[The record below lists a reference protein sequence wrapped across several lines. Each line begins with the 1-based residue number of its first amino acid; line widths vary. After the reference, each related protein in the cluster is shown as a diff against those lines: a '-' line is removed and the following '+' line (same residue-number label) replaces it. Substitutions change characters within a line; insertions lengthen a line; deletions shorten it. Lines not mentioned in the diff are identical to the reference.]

1 MQNKK
6 IIPISC
12 IMYFHVKDA
21 YPMIGES
28 VPDDASLLP
37 FEVPMAPE
45 DDENGQMKMN
55 KLSQLGFRM
64 LPDRR
69 IRFGGKTLQGVT
81 LPKSSSSQISIIKRL
96 LTRYGPCLETNQERG
111 YQLNEDC
118 FAKRENEFLK
128 LLAKNLSNLR
138 FKYIL

>member
-1 MQNKK
+1 MLYIQDAFLEETLQNELPLEAA
-6 IIPISC
+6 IPGSEEEYDNEQTQKNILSNLG
-12 IMYFHVKDA
+12 FHV
-21 YPMIGES
+21 
-28 VPDDASLLP
+28 
-37 FEVPMAPE
+37 
-45 DDENGQMKMN
+45 
-55 KLSQLGFRM
+55 

-81 LPKSSSSQISIIKRL
+81 LPKSTSSQISIIKRL
-96 LTRYGPCLETNQERG
+96 LNRYGPCLKAQKNG
-111 YQLNEDC
+111 YQLNQDC

>member
-1 MQNKK
+1 M
-6 IIPISC
+6 PS
-12 IMYFHVKDA
+12 
-21 YPMIGES
+21 
-28 VPDDASLLP
+28 
-37 FEVPMAPE
+37 
-45 DDENGQMKMN
+45 DETPYGNEQDKMN
-55 KLSQLGFRM
+55 MLSKLGFRM

-81 LPKSSSSQISIIKRL
+81 LPKSNASQISIIKRL
-96 LTRYGPCLETNQERG
+96 LTRYGPCLEAQKNG

>member
-1 MQNKK
+1 MKSYDFHICIASYTQDAFLEETLQNELPLEVA
-6 IIPISC
+6 IP
-12 IMYFHVKDA
+12 
-21 YPMIGES
+21 G
-28 VPDDASLLP
+28 
-37 FEVPMAPE
+37 
-45 DDENGQMKMN
+45 DDEQYDNEQTQKNM
-55 KLSQLGFRM
+55 LSKLGFRV

-81 LPKSSSSQISIIKRL
+81 LPKSTSSQISIIKRL
-96 LTRYGPCLETNQERG
+96 LNRYGPCLEAQKNG
-111 YQLNEDC
+111 YQLNQDC

>member
-1 MQNKK
+1 MLDETLQND
-6 IIPISC
+6 P
-12 IMYFHVKDA
+12 
-21 YPMIGES
+21 
-28 VPDDASLLP
+28 SLLP
-37 FEVPMAPE
+37 FDVPLSV
-45 DDENGQMKMN
+45 DETQYENEQAQKNMLTK
-55 KLSQLGFRM
+55 LGFRV

-81 LPKSSSSQISIIKRL
+81 LPKSTSSQISIIKRL
-96 LTRYGPCLETNQERG
+96 LNRYGPCLEVQKSG
-111 YQLNEDC
+111 YQLNQDC

>member
-1 MQNKK
+1 
-6 IIPISC
+6 
-12 IMYFHVKDA
+12 
-21 YPMIGES
+21 MIGES
-28 VPDDASLLP
+28 LKNDGALLP
-37 FEVPMAPE
+37 FDVSMAPE
-45 DDENGQMKMN
+45 GDEYEQMKMN

-69 IRFGGKTLQGVT
+69 IRFGGKILQGVT
-81 LPKSSSSQISIIKRL
+81 LPKSASSQISIIKRL
-96 LTRYGPCLETNQERG
+96 LTRYGPCLESQERG

>member
-1 MQNKK
+1 
-6 IIPISC
+6 
-12 IMYFHVKDA
+12 
-21 YPMIGES
+21 MIGES
-28 VPDDASLLP
+28 VKGDDSLLP
-37 FEVPMAPE
+37 FEVPMTPE
-45 DDENGQMKMN
+45 DDEDEEMKMN
-55 KLSQLGFRM
+55 KLSQLGFRIM
-64 LPDRR
+64 PNRR

-96 LTRYGPCLETNQERG
+96 LTRYGPCLESNQERG

-118 FAKRENEFLK
+118 FTKRENEFLK